1 MVICSVI
8 EPGAPG
14 TVGFIKKNNREKE
27 LVSWI
32 KKTFVN
38 EPGNPNLQSLLIIIM
53 NYFLIET
60 KSNDQTFSI
69 CGDHVIYQYLLLLSS
84 YFI

>member
-1 MVICSVI
+1 MVTCSVI
-8 EPGAPG
+8 APGAPG
-14 TVGFIKKNNREKE
+14 TVSFKKKNNREKE

-38 EPGNPNLQSLLIIIM
+38 EQGNTDLQSLLIIIM
-53 NYFLIET
+53 NYFFIET
-60 KSNDQTFSI
+60 KSNDQTFSV

>member
-8 EPGAPG
+8 EPGAPEI
-14 TVGFIKKNNREKE
+14 VGFIKKNNREKE

-38 EPGNPNLQSLLIIIM
+38 EQGNTNLQSLLIIIM
-53 NYFLIET
+53 NYF
-60 KSNDQTFSI
+60 F
-69 CGDHVIYQYLLLLSS
+69 
-84 YFI
+84 FF